1 MKNNETIHTLQRGP
15 VIILLALFCT
25 ILWGTAYPAVK
36 IGYELFAID
45 AADGFG
51 KLLFA
56 GLRFTLAGL
65 MTLAVSIMLQKK
77 LVVPEHRHWS
87 GIALL
92 GIVQTTCQYIFFYL
106 GLANTSGVT
115 GSILYALA
123 TFFVVI
129 FAHFMFP
136 DDRMTLQKMIG
147 CCIGFA
153 GVFLITF
160 DGSGMGGGFVFT
172 GEGFIML
179 STLSSAL
186 GSIIS
191 RSVTQG
197 QDPVVVT
204 GYQLTGGG
212 LLLILIGLCGHGQ
225 FDDVTGRGLLL
236 LLYMA
241 FLSAAAF
248 TVWTMLLKYNPASR
262 IAIYNFLI
270 PIFGTTF
277 SVMFLGESIFNARS
291 LLALVLACA
300 GIYIVNKEF
309 VRKIAR

>member
-1 MKNNETIHTLQRGP
+1 MEKNFLQRGP
-15 VIILLALFCT
+15 IIILLALFCT

-45 AADGFG
+45 SANDFG

-65 MTLAVSIMLQKK
+65 MTLAVSVILQKK
-77 LVVPEHRHWS
+77 LVIPQRQHWR

-92 GIVQTTCQYIFFYL
+92 GLVQTTGQYIFFYL
-106 GLANTSGVT
+106 GLSNTTGVK

-129 FAHFMFP
+129 FAHFLFP
-136 DDRMTLQKMIG
+136 DDKMNLQKILG
-147 CCIGFA
+147 CCIGFV
-153 GVFLITF
+153 GVLLITF
-160 DGSGMGGGFVFT
+160 DGTGLGGGFTFT
-172 GEGFIML
+172 GEGFLML

-186 GSIIS
+186 GALIS
-191 RSVTQG
+191 RSVAQG

-212 LLLILIGLCGHGQ
+212 LILIFIGLIGHGH
-225 FDDVTGRGLLL
+225 FDSITAPGILL

-248 TVWTMLLKYNPASR
+248 TGWTMLLKYNPASK
-262 IAIYNFLI
+262 IAVYNFLI

-277 SVMFLGESIFNARS
+277 SVMFLNESIFNLRS
-291 LLALVLACA
+291 LLALILACA

-309 VRKIAR
+309 KGQ

>member
-1 MKNNETIHTLQRGP
+1 MEKNFLQRGP
-15 VIILLALFCT
+15 IIILLALFCT
-25 ILWGTAYPAVK
+25 VLWGTAYPAVK

-45 AADGFG
+45 SANDFG

-65 MTLAVSIMLQKK
+65 MTLAVSVILQKK
-77 LVVPEHRHWS
+77 LVIPQRQHWR

-92 GIVQTTCQYIFFYL
+92 GLVQTTGQYIFFYL
-106 GLANTSGVT
+106 GLSNTTGVK

-129 FAHFMFP
+129 FAHFLFP
-136 DDRMTLQKMIG
+136 DDKMNLQKILG
-147 CCIGFA
+147 CCIGFV
-153 GVFLITF
+153 GVLLITF
-160 DGSGMGGGFVFT
+160 DGTGLGGGFAFT

-186 GSIIS
+186 GALIS
-191 RSVTQG
+191 RGVAQG

-212 LLLILIGLCGHGQ
+212 LILIFIGLSGHGH
-225 FDDVTGRGLLL
+225 FDSITAPGILL

-248 TVWTMLLKYNPASR
+248 TVWTMLLKYNPASK
-262 IAIYNFLI
+262 IAVYNFLI

-277 SVMFLGESIFNARS
+277 SVMFLNESIFNLRS
-291 LLALVLACA
+291 LLALILACA

-309 VRKIAR
+309 KGQ

>member
-1 MKNNETIHTLQRGP
+1 MEKNFLQRGP
-15 VIILLALFCT
+15 IIILLALFCT

-45 AADGFG
+45 SANDFG

-65 MTLAVSIMLQKK
+65 MTLAVSVILQKK
-77 LVVPEHRHWS
+77 LVIPQRQHWR

-92 GIVQTTCQYIFFYL
+92 GLAQTTGQYIFFYL
-106 GLANTSGVT
+106 GLSNTTGVK

-129 FAHFMFP
+129 FAHFLFP
-136 DDRMTLQKMIG
+136 DDKMNLQKILG
-147 CCIGFA
+147 CCIGFV
-153 GVFLITF
+153 GVLLITF
-160 DGSGMGGGFVFT
+160 DGTGLGGGFTFT

-186 GSIIS
+186 GALIS
-191 RSVTQG
+191 RSVAQG

-212 LLLILIGLCGHGQ
+212 LILIFIGLIGHGH
-225 FDDVTGRGLLL
+225 FDSVTAPGILL

-248 TVWTMLLKYNPASR
+248 TVWTMLLKYNPASK
-262 IAIYNFLI
+262 IAVYNFLI

-277 SVMFLGESIFNARS
+277 SVMFLNESIFNLRS
-291 LLALVLACA
+291 LLALILACA

-309 VRKIAR
+309 KGQ